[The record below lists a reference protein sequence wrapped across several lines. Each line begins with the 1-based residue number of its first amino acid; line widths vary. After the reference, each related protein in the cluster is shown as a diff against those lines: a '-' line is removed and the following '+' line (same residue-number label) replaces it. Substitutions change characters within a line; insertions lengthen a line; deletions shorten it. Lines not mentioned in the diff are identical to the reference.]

1 MTSAHK
7 VSVLEALAEYTSIPV
22 DNTYRTLSIAC
33 ALVGLA
39 NVASA
44 VALHRCNTLF
54 CIVCVCVLCL
64 KLSR

>member
-1 MTSAHK
+1 MASAHK

-44 VALHRCNTLF
+44 VALHRCNTISAL
-54 CIVCVCVLCL
+54 CVHVLCL
-64 KLSR
+64 KLAR